1 MGEPTKGSERRTF
14 VGESLG
20 NENDPASLNDALKSA
35 AAEAVEKGAVSREG
49 GPVWYDIAGM
59 QVEIANQHIKTFRVI
74 VTPSG

>member
-14 VGESLG
+14 VGESRG
-20 NENDPASLNDALKSA
+20 DETDPASLNDALKSA
-35 AAEAVEKGAVSREG
+35 ATEAVERGAVSREG

-59 QVEIANQHIKTFRVI
+59 QVEIANQHIRTFRVI